1 MLTRKHH
8 FKIVKI
14 RFQILNDWNTRILR
28 SRICSVWLDSPNF
41 RLDSVKNCF
50 SRSAFNRIGPTF
62 VSVRSI
68 RFEDGNIPVP
78 WSMIPTVG
86 VQHQKTAESAES
98 SSFMGFL
105 YVTNRNLNVIGIYVL
120 TYCCE
125 MAREAPS

>member
-14 RFQILNDWNTRILR
+14 RFQILNDWNTRFLR
-28 SRICSVWLDSPNF
+28 LRVCSVGQDSPRF
-41 RLDSVKNCF
+41 RLDSVKKKF
-50 SRSAFNRIGPTF
+50 SGPLQSGL
-62 VSVRSI
+62 VNLCLARSI
-68 RFEDGNIPVP
+68 RSEDGNIPVL
-78 WSMIPTVG
+78 WSMIPAVG
-86 VQHQKTAESAES
+86 VQKTTESAES
-98 SSFMGFL
+98 SYFIVSL